1 MRPDR
6 DVCGLV
12 IERRPCKIGPRLPVG
27 RMLTTASGP
36 KYLARYHACHTGVD
50 PAGVSLFWFLNE
62 RVDMKRL
69 IVALLTLLLLTAP
82 NAWAQ
87 KRVKFPPGR
96 TTVILKGKTTGG
108 PSESGGM
115 NPISY
120 VLRARKGQQ
129 MTLHLT
135 SAKNNAVFGLYAPG
149 MDLVEGAQSVSDW
162 TGTLPKTGDYEIIVF
177 PQDEVTNT
185 TFTLEVTVR

>member
-1 MRPDR
+1 
-6 DVCGLV
+6 
-12 IERRPCKIGPRLPVG
+12 
-27 RMLTTASGP
+27 
-36 KYLARYHACHTGVD
+36 
-50 PAGVSLFWFLNE
+50 
-62 RVDMKRL
+62 MKR
-69 IVALLTLLLLTAP
+69 VLLLLLAALLIINAP
-82 NAWAQ
+82 AAWAQ

-115 NPISY
+115 NPVSY
-120 VLRARKGQQ
+120 KLRASKGQQ

-135 SAKNNAVFGLYAPG
+135 SAKKNAVFGLYAPG
-149 MDLVEGAQSVSDW
+149 MDLVEGAQNVADW

-185 TFTLEVTVR
+185 TFTLEVTIR

>member
-1 MRPDR
+1 
-6 DVCGLV
+6 
-12 IERRPCKIGPRLPVG
+12 
-27 RMLTTASGP
+27 
-36 KYLARYHACHTGVD
+36 
-50 PAGVSLFWFLNE
+50 
-62 RVDMKRL
+62 MKRF
-69 IVALLTLLLLTAP
+69 IVVLLALLLVTTS

-96 TTVILKGKTTGG
+96 TTVVLKGKTTGG

-135 SAKNNAVFGLYAPG
+135 SAKKNAVFGLYAPG
-149 MDLVEGAQSVSDW
+149 MDLVEGAQNVADW
-162 TGTLPKTGDYEIIVF
+162 SGTLPKSGDYEIIVF

-185 TFTLEVTVR
+185 TFTLEVTIR